1 MCPKPTQPH
10 KCTEYLHLLL
20 CNPFLSARKNGLN
33 FVTFERSLPAGNE
46 VCEGYVFSGVCLST
60 GRAVVSAPLHAEI
73 YTPGTRG
80 RHPPGT
86 RHPRDQTH
94 PLGSDTPPWDQTL
107 IPWSQT
113 PPQEQTPTP
122 PREQTPPP
130 AVHAGIYG
138 QQRAVRILLE
148 CILVWKLVFFS
159 S

>member
-46 VCEGYVFSGVCLST
+46 VCEGCVFSGVCLST

-86 RHPRDQTH
+86 RHPGDQTH
-94 PLGSDTPPWDQTL
+94 PLGPDTPPWDQTL
-107 IPWSQT
+107 IYWSQT
-113 PPQEQTPTP
+113 PPQEQTPP
-122 PREQTPPP
+122 LQCML
-130 AVHAGIYG
+130 GDMG
-138 QQRAVRILLE
+138 NKRAVRILLE
-148 CILVWKLVFFS
+148 CILVWKMVFFS